1 MGSYRY
7 RFCSFIGGHIQGLM
21 GGGAVVWRSLCIF
34 GILLALLLRS
44 LTLSVGLASTSQLHS
59 TDSPYA
65 YDNSLRGPY
74 CLTRGFIRVFSY
86 LVWVIIL
93 VVVVLG
99 TGWTSLSRARVLLGN
114 VLRLF
119 VISWPLGI
127 FLELDVLWFLLL
139 GLSFLSSFLL

>member
-1 MGSYRY
+1 M
-7 RFCSFIGGHIQGLM
+7 
-21 GGGAVVWRSLCIF
+21 
-34 GILLALLLRS
+34 
-44 LTLSVGLASTSQLHS
+44 
-59 TDSPYA
+59 
-65 YDNSLRGPY
+65 
-74 CLTRGFIRVFSY
+74 TRGFIRVFSY

-114 VLRLF
+114 VLRFF
-119 VISWPLGI
+119 VIFWPLGI